1 MVKIVLLLLAL
12 ALAVP
17 AAATPLSYAYP
28 TPDPWSPSMGLL
40 LALETPYPDMAM
52 PPLVLEDEPPMGL
65 LEPFPGTLEPPE
77 NVSVPEPT
85 TILLCVYGLL
95 IVAAMAK
102 LRRR

>member
-1 MVKIVLLLLAL
+1 MSKIVLLLLVLGL
-12 ALAVP
+12 AAP

-28 TPDPWSPSMGLL
+28 PPDPWSPNLGLL

-52 PPLVLEDEPPMGL
+52 LTLPLEDDAPTGL
-65 LEPFPGTLEPPE
+65 LEPFPGTLEQPE
-77 NVSVPEPT
+77 NMAVPEPT